1 MQASQSI
8 TIIGVGLL
16 GGSLGLALRAAG
28 FGGKLV
34 GVGRRQESLDEA
46 LAFRCIDEATC
57 DLAQGVADAD
67 MVVLATP
74 VGAYERILQAIEP
87 ALKDHAVVTDVG
99 STKRQVVALGN
110 ILIGPG
116 RFVGSHPMAGLENK
130 GVAFARADLF
140 EGARCILTPTDETD
154 PELTDRIEELWKTV
168 GMKTLR
174 MTPDAHDRAV
184 AHVSH
189 LPQILASL
197 LMGLPS
203 DNDLKV
209 AANGFRDCT
218 RLAGGDPE
226 MWRDILLTNPDPIA
240 DTIDAMQSELDKL
253 KAIMLDGD
261 AEKLE
266 AIFTAARD
274 RRAETIAQQ
283 IADHRVSA
291 E

>member
-1 MQASQSI
+1 MQASESI

-28 FGGKLV
+28 FTGKLV

-46 LAFRCIDEATC
+46 LRFRCIDEATC
-57 DLAQGVADAD
+57 DLAEGVSRAD

-74 VGAYERILQAIEP
+74 VGAYKRLCRTIAP
-87 ALKDHAVVTDVG
+87 ALPDGAVVTDVG
-99 STKRQVVALGN
+99 STKKQVVAVAETVLG
-110 ILIGPG
+110 PE
-116 RFVGSHPMAGLENK
+116 RFVGSHPMAGMENK

-140 EGARCILTPTDETD
+140 EGARCILTPTDAT
-154 PELTDRIEELWKTV
+154 PAGLADRIETLWQTV

-184 AHVSH
+184 ARVSH

-197 LMGLPS
+197 LMGLPADS
-203 DNDLKV
+203 DLAV
-209 AANGFRDCT
+209 AASGFRDCT

-226 MWRDILLTNPDPIA
+226 MWRDILLTNPEPIA
-240 DTIDAMQSELDKL
+240 ETIDAMKAELDKL
-253 KAIMLDGD
+253 AALMAAGD
-261 AEKLE
+261 ASGLE
-266 AIFTAARD
+266 SLFTAARD
-274 RRAETIAQQ
+274 RRRATIGQPT
-283 IADHRVSA
+283 DHRVSA